1 MRKII
6 ILAVFIF
13 TALKVNYTYSQLQN
27 QNMTLLKNLN
37 QHSGATLY
45 SAIWGYAAPDGKEY
59 AILGCGTGTAFIEVT
74 DTANI
79 REVDFLTGVN
89 SAWRE
94 MKTYSHYAYIVS
106 EGTNSKLQIVDLQYL
121 PDSVHLVKVWNYTGY
136 TNTHSISQEGH
147 FLYLN
152 GGNSAANGGITCLD
166 LSDPENPVKK
176 GQWTTL
182 YVHDCRVVN
191 DTIYAANINNGKV
204 SIINATNKDVLT
216 SITSF
221 TNLVGS
227 GPHNTALSS
236 DRKRLFVTDEIGTA
250 PHLLKVWNIENMSA
264 ITYVTNWQPTGIT
277 ASIVHN
283 IETYGNYGI
292 IAHYSAGVRVI
303 NISNPDAPVE
313 VAWYDTYPS
322 NNSENYNGCW
332 GVYMLPSGKII
343 ASDRQTGLYVLKTN
357 IYITQ
362 EQVNVN
368 LKVIPEGYYFPLFNQ
383 LSRRDTFTVY
393 LRNGLSPYNIIDSS
407 KKIIDSLSLSA
418 LFTFDNTLTGT
429 YYITLN
435 HLNTIETWSKIGG
448 ENLVADGS
456 IYNYDFTTSSS
467 QAFGDNLALRSGKYC
482 LYSGDVNQ
490 DGYITL
496 FDVIPIYNDAT
507 NFITGSYLS
516 TDLTGDNIID
526 LTDVTLCYNNS
537 TNFIR
542 IRRP

>member
-1 MRKII
+1 MKKTL
-6 ILAVFIF
+6 LAF
-13 TALKVNYTYSQLQN
+13 TFFLTLTISNTSFSQLGN

-37 QHSGATLY
+37 QHSGSTLY

-191 DTIYAANINNGKV
+191 DTIYAANINSGKV

-250 PHLLKVWNIENMSA
+250 PHLLKVWNIENISA

-343 ASDRQTGLYVLKTN
+343 ASDRQTGFYALKTN
-357 IYITQ
+357 FPLTGVSGNGIT
-362 EQVNVN
+362 VNTIPEDYSLQQNFPNPFNPSTVISYQLPKGGYVN
-368 LKVIPEGYYFPLFNQ
+368 LKVYNELGKEVSSLVNENQNAGRYEVKFDASNLSSGIYYYSISAGN
-383 LSRRDTFTVY
+383 FTET
-393 LRNGLSPYNIIDSS
+393 
-407 KKIIDSLSLSA
+407 KKMM
-418 LFTFDNTLTGT
+418 
-429 YYITLN
+429 
-435 HLNTIETWSKIGG
+435 
-448 ENLVADGS
+448 LV
-456 IYNYDFTTSSS
+456 
-467 QAFGDNLALRSGKYC
+467 K
-482 LYSGDVNQ
+482 
-490 DGYITL
+490 
-496 FDVIPIYNDAT
+496 
-507 NFITGSYLS
+507 
-516 TDLTGDNIID
+516 
-526 LTDVTLCYNNS
+526 
-537 TNFIR
+537 
-542 IRRP
+542 